1 MEGCEDRISAL
12 KAEESS
18 LLEAVVKERL
28 VKRQQAEKGLTGTCW
43 IGGSFG
49 SVPDGAVRAGRDKD
63 GGALFVGRAYFE
75 TDILPAKIV
84 PNHGAAYVSFDGQEH
99 QVMHYEVL
107 CGGEAMWQVASDGQV
122 PTNAFPV
129 GSTRDGERLY
139 VGRVFHDGTI
149 TPGKVNS

>member
-1 MEGCEDRISAL
+1 MPC
-12 KAEESS
+12 
-18 LLEAVVKERL
+18 
-28 VKRQQAEKGLTGTCW
+28 TCW

-129 GSTRDGERLY
+129 GTTRDGERLY

-149 TPGKVNS
+149 TPGKVHPSHGVCYIPYDGLEIQFKEYEVLIMK